1 MGWLGG
7 LAGPRRCPRAAPGWP
22 GGGLDRVYY
31 PGTIQELS
39 GNYPGTIR
47 ELSGIWLAGLGWP
60 GWQGQMGEN
69 FGIQ

>member
-22 GGGLDRVYY
+22 GGGLDRFYY
-31 PGTIQELS
+31 PGTI
-39 GNYPGTIR
+39 R
-47 ELSGIWLAGLGWP
+47 DWLAGLGWP
-60 GWQGQMGEN
+60 GWLGQMGEN

>member
-7 LAGPRRCPRAAPGWP
+7 LAGRQ
-22 GGGLDRVYY
+22 GGLGVVWTDF
-31 PGTIQELS
+31 
-39 GNYPGTIR
+39 TIR